1 MEAFKP
7 QLEPI
12 KRSTLTVEEVA
23 EYLGISTDMVY
34 KMVREKALV
43 HFRIGR
49 RILFKRHAIDEWIDK
64 QMQEVMED
72 EQ

>member
-1 MEAFKP
+1 MDRFKP

-49 RILFKRHAIDEWIDK
+49 RILFKRDAIDK
-64 QMQEVMED
+64 QIEKQMQVVMED
-72 EQ
+72 GQ